1 MLCVASP
8 LFTGLIVPLYYDLGG
23 GGASQEFRSEKAGVD
38 RSSGGHA
45 DGLRAKEDA
54 QLGSTAAVRG
64 PGTEEVRSI
73 QHVRHKHYLS
83 SALLSNAVINIHLL
97 KVTLELK
104 NSTFQKDSYF
114 SKIIVISTS
123 SSFQVVSDF
132 SKKHAASFYLIVIF
146 SEMQKLD
153 Q

>member
-23 GGASQEFRSEKAGVD
+23 GGASQEFRSEKAGVGVAA
-38 RSSGGHA
+38 SGGHGGPAA

-54 QLGSTAAVRG
+54 DLGSPAAVRG

-83 SALLSNAVINIHLL
+83 SSARSPALLSNAVINIHLL

-104 NSTFQKDSYF
+104 NSTFQKGSYF

-132 SKKHAASFYLIVIF
+132 SKKHAASF
-146 SEMQKLD
+146 
-153 Q
+153 

>member
-8 LFTGLIVPLYYDLGG
+8 LFTGLIVPLYYDLGS
-23 GGASQEFRSEKAGVD
+23 GGASQEFRSEKAGVGVAA
-38 RSSGGHA
+38 SGGHA

-54 QLGSTAAVRG
+54 ERQSETAAVRG

-83 SALLSNAVINIHLL
+83 SPALCALLSNAVINNHLL

-123 SSFQVVSDF
+123 SSF
-132 SKKHAASFYLIVIF
+132 
-146 SEMQKLD
+146 
-153 Q
+153 

>member
-23 GGASQEFRSEKAGVD
+23 GGASQEFRSEKAGVGVAA
-38 RSSGGHA
+38 SGGHGGPAA

-54 QLGSTAAVRG
+54 DLGSTAAVRG

-97 KVTLELK
+97 KGTLELK
-104 NSTFQKDSYF
+104 KSTFQKDSYF

-132 SKKHAASFYLIVIF
+132 SKKHAASF
-146 SEMQKLD
+146 
-153 Q
+153 

>member
-8 LFTGLIVPLYYDLGG
+8 LFTGLIVPLYYDLGS
-23 GGASQEFRSEKAGVD
+23 GGASQEFRSEKAGVGVAA
-38 RSSGGHA
+38 SGGHA

-54 QLGSTAAVRG
+54 ERQSETAAVRG

-83 SALLSNAVINIHLL
+83 SPARSPALLSNTVINIHLL

-104 NSTFQKDSYF
+104 NSTFPKGFLFQQNNCNIY
-114 SKIIVISTS
+114 IVIILSC
-123 SSFQVVSDF
+123 
-132 SKKHAASFYLIVIF
+132 K
-146 SEMQKLD
+146 
-153 Q
+153 

>member
-8 LFTGLIVPLYYDLGG
+8 LFTGLIVPLYYDLGS
-23 GGASQEFRSEKAGVD
+23 GGASQEFRSEKAGVGVAA
-38 RSSGGHA
+38 SGGHA

-54 QLGSTAAVRG
+54 ERQSETAAVRG

-83 SALLSNAVINIHLL
+83 SPALLSNAVINIHVL

-123 SSFQVVSDF
+123 SSF
-132 SKKHAASFYLIVIF
+132 
-146 SEMQKLD
+146 
-153 Q
+153 

>member
-8 LFTGLIVPLYYDLGG
+8 LFTGLIVPLYYDLGS
-23 GGASQEFRSEKAGVD
+23 GGASQEFRSEKAGVGVAA
-38 RSSGGHA
+38 SGGHA

-54 QLGSTAAVRG
+54 ERQSETAAVRG

-83 SALLSNAVINIHLL
+83 SPALLSNAVINNHLL

-104 NSTFQKDSYF
+104 NSTFPKGFLFQQNNCNIY
-114 SKIIVISTS
+114 IVIILSC
-123 SSFQVVSDF
+123 
-132 SKKHAASFYLIVIF
+132 K
-146 SEMQKLD
+146 
-153 Q
+153 

>member
-1 MLCVASP
+1 MASP
-8 LFTGLIVPLYYDLGG
+8 LFTGLIVPLYYDLGS

-54 QLGSTAAVRG
+54 ERQSETAAVRG

-83 SALLSNAVINIHLL
+83 SPALLSNAVINNHLL
-97 KVTLELK
+97 KVTLKLK

-123 SSFQVVSDF
+123 SSF
-132 SKKHAASFYLIVIF
+132 
-146 SEMQKLD
+146 
-153 Q
+153 

>member
-8 LFTGLIVPLYYDLGG
+8 LFTGLIVPLYYDLGS
-23 GGASQEFRSEKAGVD
+23 GGASQEFRSEKAGVGVAA
-38 RSSGGHA
+38 SGGHA

-54 QLGSTAAVRG
+54 ERQSETAAVRG

-83 SALLSNAVINIHLL
+83 SPALLSNAVINIHLL

-104 NSTFQKDSYF
+104 NSTFKKGFLFQQNNCNIY
-114 SKIIVISTS
+114 IVIILSC
-123 SSFQVVSDF
+123 
-132 SKKHAASFYLIVIF
+132 K
-146 SEMQKLD
+146 
-153 Q
+153 

>member
-8 LFTGLIVPLYYDLGG
+8 LFTGLIVPLYYDLGS
-23 GGASQEFRSEKAGVD
+23 GGASQEFRSEKAGVGVAA
-38 RSSGGHA
+38 SGGHA

-54 QLGSTAAVRG
+54 ERQSETAAVRG

-83 SALLSNAVINIHLL
+83 SPALLSNAVINIHLL

-114 SKIIVISTS
+114 SKIVVISTS
-123 SSFQVVSDF
+123 LSF
-132 SKKHAASFYLIVIF
+132 
-146 SEMQKLD
+146 
-153 Q
+153 

>member
-23 GGASQEFRSEKAGVD
+23 GGASQEFRSEKAGVGVAA
-38 RSSGGHA
+38 SGGHGGPAA

-54 QLGSTAAVRG
+54 ERQSETAAVRG

-83 SALLSNAVINIHLL
+83 SALLSNAVIN
-97 KVTLELK
+97 
-104 NSTFQKDSYF
+104 TF
-114 SKIIVISTS
+114 
-123 SSFQVVSDF
+123 
-132 SKKHAASFYLIVIF
+132 LR
-146 SEMQKLD
+146 
-153 Q
+153 

>member
-8 LFTGLIVPLYYDLGG
+8 LFTGLIVPLYYDLGS
-23 GGASQEFRSEKAGVD
+23 GGASQEFRSEKAGVGVAA
-38 RSSGGHA
+38 SGGHA

-54 QLGSTAAVRG
+54 ERQSETAAVRG

-83 SALLSNAVINIHLL
+83 SPALLSNAVINNHLL

-114 SKIIVISTS
+114 SKIIVISTL
-123 SSFQVVSDF
+123 SSF
-132 SKKHAASFYLIVIF
+132 
-146 SEMQKLD
+146 
-153 Q
+153 

>member
-8 LFTGLIVPLYYDLGG
+8 LFTGLIVPLYYDLGS
-23 GGASQEFRSEKAGVD
+23 GGASQEFRSEKAGVGVAA
-38 RSSGGHA
+38 SGGHGGPAA

-54 QLGSTAAVRG
+54 DLGSTAAVRG

-73 QHVRHKHYLS
+73 QHVRHNHYLS
-83 SALLSNAVINIHLL
+83 SPARSPALLSNAVINIHLL

-132 SKKHAASFYLIVIF
+132 SKKHAASF
-146 SEMQKLD
+146 
-153 Q
+153 

>member
-8 LFTGLIVPLYYDLGG
+8 LFTGLIVPLYYDLGS
-23 GGASQEFRSEKAGVD
+23 GGASQEFRSEKAGVGVAA
-38 RSSGGHA
+38 SGGHA

-54 QLGSTAAVRG
+54 ERQSETAAVRG

-83 SALLSNAVINIHLL
+83 SPALLSNAVINNHLL

-123 SSFQVVSDF
+123 SSF
-132 SKKHAASFYLIVIF
+132 
-146 SEMQKLD
+146 
-153 Q
+153 

>member
-54 QLGSTAAVRG
+54 DLGSTAAVRG

-83 SALLSNAVINIHLL
+83 SPAQSPALLSNAVINIHLL

-132 SKKHAASFYLIVIF
+132 SKKTRS
-146 SEMQKLD
+146 
-153 Q
+153 

>member
-23 GGASQEFRSEKAGVD
+23 GGASQEFRSEKAGVGVAA
-38 RSSGGHA
+38 SGGHA

-83 SALLSNAVINIHLL
+83 SHARSPALLSNAVINIYLL
-97 KVTLELK
+97 KATLELK

-132 SKKHAASFYLIVIF
+132 SKKHAASF
-146 SEMQKLD
+146 
-153 Q
+153 

>member
-38 RSSGGHA
+38 RSSGGHGGGAA

-54 QLGSTAAVRG
+54 ESETAAVRG
-64 PGTEEVRSI
+64 PGTAEVPP

-83 SALLSNAVINIHLL
+83 SPALRALLSNAVLNICVL
-97 KVTLELK
+97 KVILEEFNFFK
-104 NSTFQKDSYF
+104 RNH
-114 SKIIVISTS
+114 ISA
-123 SSFQVVSDF
+123 
-132 SKKHAASFYLIVIF
+132 K
-146 SEMQKLD
+146 
-153 Q
+153 

>member
-8 LFTGLIVPLYYDLGG
+8 LFTGLIVPLYYDLGS

-54 QLGSTAAVRG
+54 ERQSETAAVRG

-83 SALLSNAVINIHLL
+83 SPARSLPLLSNAVINIHVL

-104 NSTFQKDSYF
+104 NSTFPKGFLFQQNNCNIY
-114 SKIIVISTS
+114 IVIILSC
-123 SSFQVVSDF
+123 
-132 SKKHAASFYLIVIF
+132 K
-146 SEMQKLD
+146 
-153 Q
+153 